1 MNYSEI
7 ASPFLNGELAYYPD
21 VFTIPESNELFIKLI
36 ECIDWRQESIFIY
49 GRKVLTPRLT
59 AWYGDPGAVYKY
71 SGVAFDPL
79 PWTDEL
85 LVIKSRAE
93 ALAKTSFNS
102 VLLNLYRDGNDSM
115 GWHSD
120 DEPELG
126 KNPVIASVNLGESRR
141 FDLRLKAD
149 HKQKQHILLEDGSV
163 LIMKGDLQHHWQ
175 HRVAKSAKVIN
186 PRMNLTFRE
195 IKTLSS

>member
-1 MNYSEI
+1 
-7 ASPFLNGELAYYPD
+7 LLQYYPSA
-21 VFTIPESNELFIKLI
+21 FTLSESNELFTKLT
-36 ECIDWRQESIFIY
+36 ERIDWRQESIFIC

-59 AWYGDPGAVYKY
+59 AWYGDRGAVYKY

-85 LVIKSRAE
+85 LLIKSKAE
-93 ALAKTSFNS
+93 ALSGTRFNS

-126 KNPVIASVNLGESRR
+126 PDPVIASVNFGEARR

-175 HRVAKSAKVIN
+175 HQVAKSAKIQN
-186 PRMNLTFRE
+186 TRINLTFRT
-195 IKTLSS
+195 IKSQSS